1 LPAVDVSINITMPNS
16 LLKVAL
22 PAVELPWN
30 KTSTL
35 LVTVALPAVEVA
47 PNFKPALL
55 VKLALP
61 AVALSPKVM
70 SPVLVK
76 CVKLP
81 AVALFRKFITVGPET
96 KFWVIPE
103 LFVMPTPLM
112 VNEKKGLVIVNALAP
127 GLNTMP
133 LTSVVCEMMGRLMLE
148 VANVAVSAGPL
159 GGPLATQLA
168 AVFQSVLAG
177 VTFQV
182 ALPAKLLAVASRSVR
197 MAAAKGRNAR
207 SMERRG
213 D

>member
-1 LPAVDVSINITMPNS
+1 MPNS

-22 PAVELPWN
+22 PAVELPKN
-30 KTSTL
+30 RTSTL

-133 LTSVVCEMMGRLMLE
+133 LTSVVAEMTGRLILE
-148 VANVAVSAGPL
+148 VANVAVSAGPIGRAIGHPVGRAVPVRIGRSCL
-159 GGPLATQLA
+159 PGGAP
-168 AVFQSVLAG
+168 G
-177 VTFQV
+177 E
-182 ALPAKLLAVASRSVR
+182 
-197 MAAAKGRNAR
+197 AAARCCKKERQNGGGRGKEDPHTQAQ
-207 SMERRG
+207 E
-213 D
+213 